1 MQECPKQDRCKYGLN
16 CPREYI
22 PQADFLCFENWE
34 SKRYKECFHENYRPW
49 GEQKKTQLKQTK

>member
-34 SKRYKECFHENYRPW
+34 SKRYKECFHENYRPMKY
-49 GEQKKTQLKQTK
+49 EKEKKV